1 MGNPRGVSRDF
12 EALEARRTKAVALFR
27 EKLNNSE
34 IGRQLQVAN
43 QTVSR
48 WRKEYQE
55 GGKKALRARCHNLDG
70 FSVLEVYPGI
80 RGCTGPNRHGARSL
94 FSGCRAAGESIP
106 FGCRLPPFMQSLA
119 RRGDQVTYKHASAFS
134 DSRDRLRPERLPNLV
149 LVRTTAPQLSN
160 THGTVLPRDLEPY
173 VELYGNAVG

>member
-12 EALEARRTKAVALFR
+12 EALEARRMKAVALFR
-27 EKLNNSE
+27 EGLNNSE

-106 FGCRLPPFMQSLA
+106 FGCRLPPFMHLLREEETKLPTNTRALFLTHATVFAPSAYRISSL
-119 RRGDQVTYKHASAFS
+119 F
-134 DSRDRLRPERLPNLV
+134 E
-149 LVRTTAPQLSN
+149 QLHRSFRIP
-160 THGTVLPRDLEPY
+160 TVLFYP
-173 VELYGNAVG
+173 GTWNICAAFTQH